1 MSELD
6 WKTTSELE
14 SPCYDVKTKT
24 DCPDRC
30 GGCQLNCPKWK
41 AYEAKRDELYKQRM
55 IDREARSVIEE
66 TKCDLHTKH
75 VKKQMRL
82 KRMYR

>member
-1 MSELD
+1 MSEPRLPG
-6 WKTTSELE
+6 TNTLE

-41 AYEAKRDELYKQRM
+41 KYEAERAEVYKQRR
-55 IDREARSVIEE
+55 IEYEANSIIEE
-66 TKCDLHTKH
+66 TKCDIHAKH
-75 VKKQMRL
+75 VKKQIRL